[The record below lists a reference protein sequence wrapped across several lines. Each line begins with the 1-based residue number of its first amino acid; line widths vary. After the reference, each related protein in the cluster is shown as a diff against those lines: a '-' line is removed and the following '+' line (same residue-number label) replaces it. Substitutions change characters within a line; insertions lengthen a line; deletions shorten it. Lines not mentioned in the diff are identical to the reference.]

1 MENNYML
8 QDTEDKRVKILLN
21 EDGEKGAGKVIRQD
35 NGVMRIE
42 LKVFDNNGQVGVTQI
57 YPTYEDGRP
66 VKNWK
71 GTLAYLE
78 ADLAQSMAQAQ
89 SFVDQ
94 LRAEQ
99 EADTDTSLPE
109 EVKQFVATQPNFWQ
123 RLKFAVTGKTGGI
136 DTDAN
141 ADADATQK

>member
-21 EDGEKGAGKVIRQD
+21 EDGEKGAGKVIKQD

-42 LKVFDNNGQVGVTQI
+42 LKVFDNNGQSELLVM

-136 DTDAN
+136 DTDAD

>member
-21 EDGEKGAGKVIRQD
+21 EDGEAGKVIKQD
-35 NGVMRIE
+35 NGVMRVE
-42 LKVFDNNGQVGVTQI
+42 LKVFDNKGQVDVTQI

-78 ADLAQSMAQAQ
+78 ADLAKSMAQAQ

-109 EVKQFVATQPNFWQ
+109 EVKQFVATQPNFWK

-136 DTDAN
+136 DTDA
-141 ADADATQK
+141 DADATQK

>member
-21 EDGEKGAGKVIRQD
+21 EDGEAGKVIKQD

-42 LKVFDNNGQVGVTQI
+42 LKVFDNNGQVDVTQI

-123 RLKFAVTGKTGGI
+123 RLKFAVTGKTGI
-136 DTDAN
+136 DTD